1 MELVYCDGAMAYN
14 KNLLTIV
21 LGRHAREPHIEGGGK
36 VMYETARALTQANV
50 ETYLISFNYRN
61 QWYNHGE
68 KELCTEDFD
77 SINISTNIISQ
88 NIVLNTRVGAL
99 IANII
104 EPIKLLKLLSEYKYI
119 LKRGKKKS
127 IIVFIGN
134 ANKYMDVILRGIE
147 KIIGTEGR
155 RILVVLKK
163 EDLSS
168 TKIRIIRPH
177 IILATSREIAY
188 LAKHVYKNKRV
199 VQAYPPV
206 DLSIYRP
213 LNRRKICE
221 KIFSELGSDKL
232 LLYIGRVNE
241 LRFPTQ
247 TLRYIALAL
256 RGIDKEAK
264 LLIATLPDILSN
276 NWIKRS
282 LELMRKEH
290 LKNVL
295 ILPKILTTKEKVVLM
310 NCSRAFIFPSI
321 TTTAIEPPI
330 SVLEAVSCGLPIVT
344 TGHNSTC
351 EVAYATGGFVCRNFC
366 DEYSLK
372 RLFIELLSRAPNVTR
387 ARTWA
392 ENNLSY
398 TIFRKKL
405 MDIYKLIIGN
415 L

>member
-1 MELVYCDGAMAYN
+1 MELVYCDRAMTSN
-14 KNLLTIV
+14 KDLLAIV
-21 LGRHAREPHIEGGGK
+21 IGRHAREPHIEGGGK
-36 VMYETARALTQANV
+36 VMYEIARALTQANV
-50 ETYLISFNYRN
+50 KTYFISFNYYN
-61 QWYNHGE
+61 QWYE
-68 KELCTEDFD
+68 YSKKKLCTKDFD

-88 NIVLNTRVGAL
+88 NTVLNTRAGAL

-134 ANKYMDVILRGIE
+134 ANKYMDIILRGIE
-147 KIIGTEGR
+147 KIVGTEGR
-155 RILVVLKK
+155 RILVALKR
-163 EDLSS
+163 EDLSFI
-168 TKIRIIRPH
+168 KIRIIRPH
-177 IILATSREIAY
+177 IILTTSREIAY
-188 LAKHVYKNKRV
+188 LAKRIYKNKRV
-199 VQAYPPV
+199 VQAYSPI

-256 RGIDKEAK
+256 RGIEKEAK

-295 ILPKILTTKEKVVLM
+295 ILPKILTIKEKVILM
-310 NCSRAFIFPSI
+310 NCSKAFIFPSI
-321 TTTAIEPPI
+321 GTTAIEPPI
-330 SVLEAVSCGLPIVT
+330 TVLEAVACGTPIIA
-344 TGHNSTC
+344 TGKSSTR
-351 EVAYATGGFVCRNFC
+351 EIVYATNGYI
-366 DEYSLK
+366 YSDLSQLQK
-372 RLFIELLSRAPNVTR
+372 ILEIVLSSEKNSNLLI
-387 ARTWA
+387 ARRFA
-392 ENNLSY
+392 MKHLSFS
-398 TIFRKKL
+398 TFKAKIL
-405 MDIYKLIIGN
+405 GIIN
-415 L
+415 YEKE